1 MQTHSRFIPAQPR
14 RPRCDDIRLFVYGM
28 RVRTNRDAGENIVLE
43 SPDTSLERSVIKHEG
58 LEK

>member
-14 RPRCDDIRLFVYGM
+14 RPRCDDIRLSVYGM

-43 SPDTSLERSVIKHEG
+43 SPDKILEGLVIKREG
-58 LEK
+58 LP